1 METDMFMLVTLTI
14 APLRSF
20 RVMSS
25 ADSDVYDVDMLCM
38 DSLKP
43 VVIYSSL
50 LTTELFSL
58 QKSLELLY
66 TQFS

>member
-20 RVMSS
+20 RVISS
-25 ADSDVYDVDMLCM
+25 ADSDVYDVDMSCM

-43 VVIYSSL
+43 VVVAPY
-50 LTTELFSL
+50 
-58 QKSLELLY
+58 
-66 TQFS
+66 